1 MLDMLNMLDMFDIPQ
16 PKLTQCKR
24 ISHILHLTKESSMKE
39 VNKSCI
45 VLKNMDCG
53 ASTQVVCSLYQPRIV
68 VINLHGVFCHI
79 FVLSDIFASGLLL
92 LFY

>member
-1 MLDMLNMLDMFDIPQ
+1 MQANITHFAID
-16 PKLTQCKR
+16 KR
-24 ISHILHLTKESSMKE
+24 EFHERSEQK
-39 VNKSCI
+39 V
-45 VLKNMDCG
+45 VFKNMDCG

-68 VINLHGVFCHI
+68 IINLHGVFCHI